1 TASARRWAA
10 QGLPS
15 LRLDVRAT
23 GDSGGPEQETVRNM
37 YSEDGIDDARLALAY
52 LRKEYGA
59 RRFVVIGLCS
69 GAFAGFHAALAEPDI
84 EGVVL
89 IGVHMLVWAE
99 DETSTTLANN
109 LRTMI
114 FRR

>member
-1 TASARRWAA
+1 HTAETLGEQWVVFLSNRYARRIGPNRLYTASARRWAA

-59 RRFVVIGLCS
+59 RRFVLIGLCS
-69 GAFAGFHAALAEPDI
+69 GAFAGFHAALAEP
-84 EGVVL
+84 EV
-89 IGVHMLVWAE
+89 
-99 DETSTTLANN
+99 
-109 LRTMI
+109 
-114 FRR
+114 